1 MDKKSKSS
9 QGLGS
14 VQLDDAKGAISMLL
28 ADDVVLLALL
38 DHYLHFAHRWFTRS
52 WFLYSKRWNTLRGKH
67 LPQREKISS
76 LLNYLVVGYCYLRRV
91 PWFFCSIKL
100 SSVSTEVLGDYYSCW
115 AGDDSSLRRDVCLT
129 LWIKMY
135 FVSLLE
141 ELLQPECVHFHT
153 TARKQVFEQLMFHH
167 VSMTVTWKSWVGDC
181 FYTSISI
188 FIYSFIYKCI
198 LISDYYV
205 HNVAKWE

>member
-1 MDKKSKSS
+1 
-9 QGLGS
+9 
-14 VQLDDAKGAISMLL
+14 
-28 ADDVVLLALL
+28 
-38 DHYLHFAHRWFTRS
+38 
-52 WFLYSKRWNTLRGKH
+52 
-67 LPQREKISS
+67 
-76 LLNYLVVGYCYLRRV
+76 
-91 PWFFCSIKL
+91 
-100 SSVSTEVLGDYYSCW
+100 
-115 AGDDSSLRRDVCLT
+115 
-129 LWIKMY
+129 MY